1 MRIVADPN
9 IPFVER
15 AFGHLGQVRL
25 VSGRQICSETVAD
38 ADILLVRSVTPVNA
52 ELLQGSAVRF
62 VASATI
68 GIDHVDVAW
77 LRERGI
83 GFAYAPGSNAE
94 SVAQYVCAALLHCAR
109 RRSSDLAGT
118 TLGIVGVGNVGSRVL
133 LRARAL
139 GMRCV
144 LCDPP
149 RARRGDAG
157 AFVPLARLLAESDI
171 VTLHVPLTDGGS
183 DPTEQMVG
191 EPFFDAMREGA
202 WLVNTSRGRVLCERA
217 LQARR
222 TRCGAVVL
230 DVWEDEPSPS
240 AETVR
245 MADVATP
252 HIAGYSYDGKLAGT
266 QMVHAAVCT
275 FLGVKAAV
283 DLHAELEVPT
293 TTIDVSGSADPVG
306 DAVLQ
311 AYTLGRDDA
320 AFRGIVE
327 LPTEERG
334 AFFDA
339 LRRDYPRRLEF
350 RHFCVRG
357 AAGDAVAALMEL
369 GFQVI
374 NAPS

>member
-9 IPFVER
+9 IPLVER
-15 AFGHLGQVRL
+15 AFGRLGQVRL
-25 VSGRQICSETVAD
+25 VPGRQIRRETVVD
-38 ADILLVRSVTPVNA
+38 ADMLLVRSVTSVNA

-68 GIDHVDVAW
+68 GIDHVDVSW
-77 LRERGI
+77 LREQGI

-94 SVAQYVCAALLHCAR
+94 SVAQYVCAALLQCAR
-109 RRSSDLAGT
+109 RRGSRLAGT

-133 LRARAL
+133 LRAQAL
-139 GMRCV
+139 GLRCV

-149 RARRGDAG
+149 RERRGDAG

-171 VTLHVPLTDGGS
+171 VTLHVPLTDAGN
-183 DPTEQMVG
+183 DTTEQMVG
-191 EPFFDAMREGA
+191 ESFLDAMREGA

-217 LQARR
+217 LRERR
-222 TRCGAVVL
+222 AMRGAVVL

-245 MADVATP
+245 MADIATP
-252 HIAGYSYDGKLAGT
+252 HIAGYSYDGKVAGT
-266 QMVHAAVCT
+266 QMVYAAACAFLGEAAV
-275 FLGVKAAV
+275 V
-283 DLHAELEVPT
+283 DLLAELEAPP
-293 TTIDVSGSADPVG
+293 TTIDVRGSAYPVV

-311 AYTLGRDDA
+311 AYPLERDDA
-320 AFRGIVE
+320 AFRRIAE
-327 LPTEERG
+327 LPPTERG

-350 RHFCVRG
+350 RHFRVSG
-357 AAGDAVAALMEL
+357 AAGGAVAALREL